1 MGLEGFVVYSFLG
14 VGDGGEI
21 IFLYIGF
28 LVLE

>member
-14 VGDGGEI
+14 AGDGGEI